1 LTNNNVKYYDNRE
14 YFLLHAWLSN
24 DWVLAAYCV
33 QCGCGF
39 PVNNNEEEDDITFNV
54 YKVKND
60 LYCEK
65 DYFEIQLQHKKRGID
80 WGDYLYFQVVK
91 ESPDLK

>member
-1 LTNNNVKYYDNRE
+1 LTTENNRE
-14 YFLLHAWLSN
+14 YFLLNAWWDN
-24 DWVLAAYCV
+24 TWVLAAYCV
-33 QCGCGF
+33 QCGCSF
-39 PVNNNEEEDDITFNV
+39 PVNNNEEKDDITFNV

-65 DYFEIQLQHKKRGID
+65 DYVQIQLQHAKRNMN
-80 WGDYLYFQVVK
+80 WGGYLYWESMK